1 MKYKA
6 LIVEEMENGSF
17 RRYIGEKET
26 EDLPDGDILV
36 KVHYSSLNYKDA
48 LSATGNKGVTRH
60 YPHTPGV
67 DATGE
72 VVQCRD
78 GSFTPGDQVLITGFD
93 LGMNTPGGFG
103 QYIRIPSNWALPL
116 PPAMTTWEA
125 MAIGTGG
132 FTGALSVMN
141 LVQAGIHPEDGQ
153 ILVTGASGGVGSYA
167 ALILKKE
174 GYDVTALTYRG
185 QNRDFLERTGITR
198 ILEPED
204 LKTDDS
210 KALLSSTW
218 AGVIDA
224 LGGPILVS
232 ALKATKFGG
241 VVTCCG
247 NVLGPSLEGL
257 TVYPFILRGVT
268 LIGIAS
274 AESPR
279 ELKNRVWQKLA
290 TTWKPVEIWEK
301 IREITLNELEGS
313 IIEMLEGRSSGRIVV
328 NVRDS

>member
-6 LIVEEMENGSF
+6 FIVEEMENGSF
-17 RRYIGEKET
+17 RRYIGEKQT

-48 LSATGNKGVTRH
+48 LSATGNKGVTRR
-60 YPHTPGV
+60 YPHTPGI

-72 VVQCRD
+72 VVECRD
-78 GSFTPGDQVLITGFD
+78 GSFSPGDKVLITGFD

-103 QYIRIPSNWALPL
+103 QYIRIPSKWAIPL
-116 PPAMTTWEA
+116 PDTITTWEA

-132 FTGALSVMN
+132 FTGALSVMK
-141 LVQAGIHPEDGQ
+141 LIQAGAHPDNGE

-174 GYDVTALTYRG
+174 GYNVTALTYKG
-185 QNRDFLERTGITR
+185 QNRDFLERIGISR
-198 ILEPED
+198 ILEPEE
-204 LKTDDS
+204 LKMDGS

-224 LGGPILVS
+224 LGGPVLVS

-241 VVTCCG
+241 IVTCCG
-247 NVLGPSLEGL
+247 NVLGPDLGNL

-279 ELKNRVWQKLA
+279 ELKSMVWQKLA
-290 TTWKPVEIWEK
+290 TTWKPVELWEK

-313 IIEMLEGRSSGRIVV
+313 ITEMLEGRSSGRIVV